1 MMEKREKATEQR
13 VKPAHLKLKEAN
25 HRGSK
30 ARSAERD
37 YLVATRLRRGERAA
51 AEELVDMYYER
62 IYSFMR
68 GVGHNRQISED
79 LTQETFLKAWAH
91 IGQLRNGR
99 ALRGWLYRIAGN
111 VSRVYWRKQK
121 NRKFAGLERI
131 EKAANEKTEPE
142 KVGHYEELARL
153 QEAIARLPW
162 KLRKVIVLHYMQH
175 LTIVEAAEVA
185 GVREGTFK
193 SRLNRALQIL
203 RKQVS

>member
-13 VKPAHLKLKEAN
+13 VESAHLKKEAADL
-25 HRGSK
+25 RGSED
-30 ARSAERD
+30 RSAERE
-37 YLVATRLRRGERAA
+37 YSVAIRLRRGERAA
-51 AEELVDMYYER
+51 AQELVDMYYER

-68 GVGHNRQISED
+68 GVGHGQQISED

-99 ALRGWLYRIAGN
+99 ALGGWLYRIAGN

-121 NRKFAGLERI
+121 NRKFASMERI
-131 EKAANEKTEPE
+131 EKAANGETEPE
-142 KVGHYEELARL
+142 KVGHYEELVRL
-153 QEAIARLPW
+153 QEAIAQLPW
-162 KLRKVIVLHYMQH
+162 KLRNAIVLHYMQH
-175 LTIVEAAEVA
+175 LTIVEAAEAA

>member
-1 MMEKREKATEQR
+1 MMEKREKATEQK
-13 VKPAHLKLKEAN
+13 VKPAHLKVKAVDL
-25 HRGSK
+25 RGSK
-30 ARSAERD
+30 DRSAERE
-37 YLVATRLRRGERAA
+37 YSVATRLRRGERAA
-51 AEELVDMYYER
+51 AEELVDMYYEQ

-68 GVGHNRQISED
+68 GVGHGRQISED

-99 ALRGWLYRIAGN
+99 ALGGWLYRIAGN

-121 NRKFAGLERI
+121 KRKFTSIEHIER
-131 EKAANEKTEPE
+131 AANEKTEPE
-142 KVGHYEELARL
+142 KVNQYEELARL

-175 LTIVEAAEVA
+175 LTIGEAAEAA